1 MAFLEYLIARASAVK
16 AQQSG
21 GAQRQERVDVAL
33 GEGPFEAARG
43 EDDVPLQLWLQLPD
57 CVSWL
62 QLAAPSAW
70 LARGAR
76 APELPRLPW

>member
-62 QLAAPSAW
+62 RSWQRP
-70 LARGAR
+70 ARGAR